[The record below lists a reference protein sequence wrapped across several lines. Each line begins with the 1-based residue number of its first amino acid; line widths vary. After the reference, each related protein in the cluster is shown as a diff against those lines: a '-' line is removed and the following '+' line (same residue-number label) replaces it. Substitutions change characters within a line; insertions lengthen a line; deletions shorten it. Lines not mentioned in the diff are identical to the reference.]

1 MGDSMERRLSN
12 FSALT
17 LSRME
22 CDARAS
28 SWLPPAFIS
37 LLPVTTRFRGSYIL
51 NFTTPT
57 RLEMR
62 LRTTYVSTL
71 MVLSVFGAP
80 EANSPPEIAGLDF
93 DIKQFATDAM

>member
-1 MGDSMERRLSN
+1 VRFNPTHHRIVMGDSMERRLSN
-12 FSALT
+12 F
-17 LSRME
+17 
-22 CDARAS
+22 
-28 SWLPPAFIS
+28 IS
-37 LLPVTTRFRGSYIL
+37 LLPVTARFRGSYIL

-93 DIKQFATDAM
+93 DIKNFAADAV